1 VLHFILKLAVEALR
15 LDPFLPHSPLPS
27 KKVIPMPAPKLENQ
41 IDESVE
47 TYPDS
52 AILEYMEHQAGLF
65 EQMRAQLVAQYLGQY
80 ILFED
85 GQVLDA
91 DEDHAV
97 LVLRTYEKTGLRPLF
112 VRRVLEAE
120 PQLGVRTPVL
130 PS

>member
-1 VLHFILKLAVEALR
+1 
-15 LDPFLPHSPLPS
+15 
-27 KKVIPMPAPKLENQ
+27 MPAPKLENQ

-91 DEDHAV
+91 DEDHAA

-120 PQLGVRTPVL
+120 PQLGVRTPAL